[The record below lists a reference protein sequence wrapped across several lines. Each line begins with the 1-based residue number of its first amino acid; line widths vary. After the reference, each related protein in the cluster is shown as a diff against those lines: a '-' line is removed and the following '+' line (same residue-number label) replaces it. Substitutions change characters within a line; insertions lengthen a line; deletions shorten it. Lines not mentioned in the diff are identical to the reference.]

1 MPVSSPEVTLVSF
14 QWYCN
19 LLREEIFITISIKP
33 RIIGWIVTVSKKH
46 FLTETSKPFLGRTI
60 IYFILPIRYLRLKE
74 IQNYS
79 KLHHETVMKAV
90 PGASKALLFFTIM

>member
-33 RIIGWIVTVSKKH
+33 RIIGWIVTVSK
-46 FLTETSKPFLGRTI
+46 
-60 IYFILPIRYLRLKE
+60 
-74 IQNYS
+74 
-79 KLHHETVMKAV
+79 
-90 PGASKALLFFTIM
+90 